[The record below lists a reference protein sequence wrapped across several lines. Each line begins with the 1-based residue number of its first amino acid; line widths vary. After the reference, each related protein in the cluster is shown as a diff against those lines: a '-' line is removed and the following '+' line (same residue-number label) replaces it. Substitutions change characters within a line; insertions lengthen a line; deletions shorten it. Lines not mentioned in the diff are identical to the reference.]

1 LNDRIPCRNNQQP
14 NVHTQMFIKVIS
26 FRFVCFH
33 NDARPLT
40 IERFDSY
47 PYSCVDN
54 LKFFY

>member
-1 LNDRIPCRNNQQP
+1 
-14 NVHTQMFIKVIS
+14 MFIKVIS